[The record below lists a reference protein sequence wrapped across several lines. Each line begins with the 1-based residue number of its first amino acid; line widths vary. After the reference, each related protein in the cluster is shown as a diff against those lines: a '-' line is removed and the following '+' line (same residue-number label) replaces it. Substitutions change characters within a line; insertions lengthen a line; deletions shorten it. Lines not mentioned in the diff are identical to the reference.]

1 MLQSVGTI
9 LYNNIV
15 VVYSIQLLYTFQY
28 KYNNIKTVHV
38 LI

>member
-9 LYNNIV
+9 LYNIV
-15 VVYSIQLLYTFQY
+15 VVYSIELLYTFQY
-28 KYNNIKTVHV
+28 RYNNIKTVHV